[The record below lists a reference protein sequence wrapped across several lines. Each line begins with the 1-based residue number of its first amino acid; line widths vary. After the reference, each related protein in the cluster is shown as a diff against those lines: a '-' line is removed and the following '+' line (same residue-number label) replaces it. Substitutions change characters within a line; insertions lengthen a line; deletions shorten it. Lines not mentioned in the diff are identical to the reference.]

1 MTDVAHTLHDWRAEI
16 ASQLESAES
25 ERPALLTAVSEAE
38 QAAAAAM
45 HWAGLK
51 SRIEG
56 VVKTGIMPGALAARL
71 ADAERQHK
79 AVLGALAAAKGKLAA
94 LAYRVDDLHQAIAQL
109 DRALAPAPISVIAL
123 PPLRP
128 IHAVAAAPEIDETIR
143 FPARSPA

>member
-25 ERPALLTAVSEAE
+25 ERPVLLTAVSEAE

-71 ADAERQHK
+71 ADAEHQHK
-79 AVLGALAAAKGKLAA
+79 AVFGALAAAKGKLAA
-94 LAYRVDDLHQAIAQL
+94 LAYRVDYLHPAIPPP
-109 DRALAPAPISVIAL
+109 DRPLPPAPLSLL
-123 PPLRP
+123 PPP
-128 IHAVAAAPEIDETIR
+128 PPT
-143 FPARSPA
+143 

>member
-25 ERPALLTAVSEAE
+25 ERPVLLTAVNEAA

-71 ADAERQHK
+71 ADAERPPK
-79 AVLGALAAAKGKLAA
+79 AVLGALAAPKGKLAA
-94 LAYRVDDLHQAIAQL
+94 LAYPVHDLHPAIPPR
-109 DRALAPAPISVIAL
+109 DPALAP
-123 PPLRP
+123 
-128 IHAVAAAPEIDETIR
+128 
-143 FPARSPA
+143 